1 MAAARV
7 ALVPGAS
14 GALGAAIARALHA
27 DGCGVA
33 LHYHGNA
40 EAAEALVAEL
50 PGSVAFQADVRDEEQ
65 VKGLVAAVAES
76 LGPVTVLVN
85 NAGVL
90 ADSFAQFMK
99 VEDWDA
105 CVDVSLRGAF
115 LCTKHALPNMT
126 RAKWGRIV
134 NISSVAGLSGDVSRA
149 NYAAAKAGLIG
160 LTKSVA
166 REVGRGGIT
175 VNAVCPGLI
184 ESRMTSDM
192 KEPRRKEM
200 LARIPLSRFGR
211 PDEVAQAVRFLASDA
226 ASYITGAVL
235 TVDGGLSM

>member
-1 MAAARV
+1 MDTRV
-7 ALVPGAS
+7 ALVTGAS
-14 GALGAAIARALHA
+14 GDIGSAIARALHA
-27 DGCGVA
+27 DGRRIA

-40 EAAEALVAEL
+40 EAAESLAAEL
-50 PGSVAFQADVRDEEQ
+50 PGSCAFQADVRDEEQ
-65 VKGLVAAVAES
+65 VKGLVTAAAEA

-90 ADSFAQFMK
+90 ADAFTQFLK
-99 VEDWDA
+99 TEDWDA
-105 CVDVSLRGAF
+105 CVDVSLKGAF
-115 LCTKHALPNMT
+115 LCTKHALPGMS
-126 RAKWGRIV
+126 RARWGRIV

-160 LTKSVA
+160 LAKSVA

-184 ESRMTSDM
+184 ESRMTADM

-235 TVDGGLSM
+235 TVDGGLGM